1 MSDDRLNR
9 IEAVL
14 EQFATASNERMSRV
28 EESLAASNER
38 MSRVEESL
46 AASNERMSRVEKS
59 LAASNERMS
68 RVEESFA
75 ASNERMTS
83 LERDIG
89 NLRASI
95 SDLRDIIVGHERRV
109 IRLEGRDV
117 DLWGDYITLA
127 ERINVLEDWKRQQE
141 ENRLS
146 NEN

>member
-14 EQFATASNERMSRV
+14 EQFITASNERMTRI
-28 EESLAASNER
+28 
-38 MSRVEESL
+38 
-46 AASNERMSRVEKS
+46 
-59 LAASNERMS
+59 
-68 RVEESFA
+68 EESFT

>member
-1 MSDDRLNR
+1 LSHSETQHSIIGLIPPNDAVGLSFIFMSDDRLNR

-14 EQFATASNERMSRV
+14 EQFITASNERMTRI
-28 EESLAASNER
+28 
-38 MSRVEESL
+38 
-46 AASNERMSRVEKS
+46 
-59 LAASNERMS
+59 
-68 RVEESFA
+68 EESFT